1 MYCLLLVCKR
11 MIVPGRLIGTVY
23 ATSGTLA
30 LRVPSVV
37 PSFFL
42 VTTNSFNQYL
52 VTSLLFINHHQ
63 SST

>member
-1 MYCLLLVCKR
+1 

-37 PSFFL
+37 PPFFL
-42 VTTNSFNQYL
+42 V
-52 VTSLLFINHHQ
+52 LLHVLPHSIN
-63 SST
+63 TW